1 MKEKLNLLLKS
12 LETRHSNPIDLSL
25 KRVQE
30 FKQKLT
36 LNPNFKI
43 ITVAGTNG
51 KGSVCFY
58 INQILKHSN
67 YKIGLYTS
75 PHFFDFNE
83 RIVINSEK
91 CSESEILQS
100 LEYILGF
107 DDSDSL
113 TFFEITTLAAI
124 LIFDNHNIDIAI
136 LEVGLGGRLD
146 AVNAFEPD
154 ISVITSIGLDHTE
167 YLGDTL
173 EKIAVE
179 KSGVMRATK
188 PCVIGDENCIDILKN
203 QASEINSIPYFFNKD
218 FDSNIIPF
226 DKSQLTYVQ
235 QKNLSC
241 AIFSLHQLGLT
252 EFTSNLKEELLQ
264 QDFFGRFHR
273 ISTKP
278 EVIIDV
284 AHNLDSVKNLVHSLL
299 KLGNKKTY
307 FVFSALKDKDISSI
321 IQLFEKFTYDS
332 EWLISELSSPR
343 AQKLSLIEQHLQ
355 KNNYIF
361 DSADSI
367 KRAYELALNKA
378 LNDDRIVVFGSFY
391 VISEIFEGNYAE

>member
-1 MKEKLNLLLKS
+1 M
-12 LETRHSNPIDLSL
+12 ETRHSNPIDLSL
-25 KRVQE
+25 KRVKE

-36 LNPNFKI
+36 LKPKFKI

-58 INQILKHSN
+58 INQILKHTN

-75 PHFFDFNE
+75 PHFFNFNE
-83 RIVINSEK
+83 RIVINNEK
-91 CSESEILQS
+91 CSESEILKS

-107 DDSDSL
+107 ENSDTL

-124 LIFDNHNIDIAI
+124 LIFDNHNIDVAI

-167 YLGDTL
+167 FLGETL

-188 PCVIGDENCIDILKN
+188 PCVIGEEDCIDILKK
-203 QASEINSIPYFFNKD
+203 QASDINSIPYFFNKD
-218 FDSNIIPF
+218 FDSSVIRF
-226 DKSQLTYVQ
+226 DKSNLTYVQ

-241 AIFSLHQLGLT
+241 AIFSLQQLGLT
-252 EFTSNLKEELLQ
+252 ELTSNLKEELLQ
-264 QDFFGRFHR
+264 QNFFGRFNT
-273 ISTKP
+273 ISTTP

-284 AHNLDSVKNLVHSLL
+284 AHNLDSVKNLVQSLI

-307 FVFSALKDKDISSI
+307 FVFSILKDKDLSLI
-321 IQLFEKFTYDS
+321 IQLFEKFPYQS
-332 EWLISELSSPR
+332 EWLVSELNNPR
-343 AQKLSLIEQHLQ
+343 AQTLSFIKQNLE
-355 KNNYIF
+355 KNNF
-361 DSADSI
+361 NFESSDSI
-367 KRAYELALNKA
+367 KKAYELALNKA
-378 LNDDRIVVFGSFY
+378 ANNDRIVVFGSFY

>member
-1 MKEKLNLLLKS
+1 M
-12 LETRHSNPIDLSL
+12 ETRHSNPIDLSL
-25 KRVQE
+25 KRVKE

-36 LNPNFKI
+36 LKPKFKI

-58 INQILKHSN
+58 INQILKHTN

-83 RIVINSEK
+83 RIVINNEK
-91 CSESEILQS
+91 CSESEILKS

-107 DDSDSL
+107 ENSDTL

-124 LIFDNHNIDIAI
+124 LIFENHDIDIAI

-167 YLGDTL
+167 FLGDTL

-179 KSGVMRATK
+179 KSGVMRAAK
-188 PCVIGDENCIDILKN
+188 PCVIGEENCIDILKK
-203 QASEINSIPYFFNKD
+203 QASDINSIPYFFNKD
-218 FDSNIIPF
+218 FDSSVIPF
-226 DKSQLTYVQ
+226 DKSNLTYVQ

-241 AIFSLHQLGLT
+241 AIFSLQQLGLT
-252 EFTSNLKEELLQ
+252 ELTSNLKEELLQ
-264 QDFFGRFHR
+264 QNFFGRFNR
-273 ISTKP
+273 ISTTP

-284 AHNLDSVKNLVHSLL
+284 AHNLDSVQNLVQSLI

-307 FVFSALKDKDISSI
+307 FVFSILKDKDLSLI
-321 IQLFEKFTYDS
+321 IQLFEKFPYQS
-332 EWLISELSSPR
+332 EWLVSELNNPR
-343 AQKLSLIEQHLQ
+343 AQKLSFIKQNLE
-355 KNNYIF
+355 KNNF
-361 DSADSI
+361 NFESSDSI
-367 KRAYELALNKA
+367 KKAYELALNKA
-378 LNDDRIVVFGSFY
+378 ANNDRIVVFGSFY

>member
-1 MKEKLNLLLKS
+1 

-25 KRVQE
+25 ERVKE
-30 FKQKLT
+30 FKQKLS
-36 LNPNFKI
+36 LKPKFKI

-58 INQILKHSN
+58 INQILKHTN

-83 RIVINSEK
+83 RIVINNEK
-91 CSESEILQS
+91 CSESEILKPLQ
-100 LEYILGF
+100 YILGF
-107 DDSDSL
+107 ENSDTL
-113 TFFEITTLAAI
+113 TFFEITTLAAV
-124 LIFDNHNIDIAI
+124 LIFDNHNIDVAI

-167 YLGDTL
+167 FLGETL

-188 PCVIGDENCIDILKN
+188 PCVIGEEDCIDIIKK
-203 QASEINSIPYFFNKD
+203 QASDINSIPYFFNKD
-218 FDSNIIPF
+218 FDSSVIPF
-226 DKSQLTYVQ
+226 DKSNLTYVQ

-241 AIFSLHQLGLT
+241 AIFSLQQLGLT
-252 EFTSNLKEELLQ
+252 ELTSNLKEELLQ
-264 QDFFGRFHR
+264 QNFFGRFNR
-273 ISTKP
+273 ISTTP

-284 AHNLDSVKNLVHSLL
+284 AHNLDSVKNLVQSLI

-307 FVFSALKDKDISSI
+307 FVFSILKDKDLSSI
-321 IQLFEKFTYDS
+321 IQLFEKFPYQS
-332 EWLISELSSPR
+332 EWLVSELNNPR
-343 AQKLSLIEQHLQ
+343 AQTLTLIEQNLE
-355 KNNYIF
+355 KNNF
-361 DSADSI
+361 NFESSDSI
-367 KRAYELALNKA
+367 KNAYELALNKA
-378 LNDDRIVVFGSFY
+378 GNNDRIVVFGSFY
-391 VISEIFEGNYAE
+391 VISEIFEGNYA

>member
-1 MKEKLNLLLKS
+1 M
-12 LETRHSNPIDLSL
+12 ETRHSNPIDLSL
-25 KRVQE
+25 KRVKE

-36 LNPNFKI
+36 LKPKFKI

-58 INQILKHSN
+58 INQILKHTN

-75 PHFFDFNE
+75 PHFFNFNE
-83 RIVINSEK
+83 RIVINNEK
-91 CSESEILQS
+91 CSESEILKS

-107 DDSDSL
+107 ENSDTL

-124 LIFDNHNIDIAI
+124 LIFDNHNIDVAI

-167 YLGDTL
+167 FLGETL

-188 PCVIGDENCIDILKN
+188 PCVIGEEDCIDIIKK
-203 QASEINSIPYFFNKD
+203 QASDINSIPYFFNKD
-218 FDSNIIPF
+218 FDSSVIPF
-226 DKSQLTYVQ
+226 DKSILTYVQ

-241 AIFSLHQLGLT
+241 AIFSLQQLGLT

-264 QDFFGRFHR
+264 QNFFGRFNR
-273 ISTKP
+273 ISTTP

-284 AHNLDSVKNLVHSLL
+284 AHNLDSVKNLVQSLI

-307 FVFSALKDKDISSI
+307 FVFSILKDKDLSLI
-321 IQLFEKFTYDS
+321 IQLFEKFPYQS
-332 EWLISELSSPR
+332 EWLVSELNNPR
-343 AQKLSLIEQHLQ
+343 AQKLSFIKQNLE
-355 KNNYIF
+355 KNNF
-361 DSADSI
+361 NFESSDSI
-367 KRAYELALNKA
+367 KKAYELALNKA
-378 LNDDRIVVFGSFY
+378 ANNDRIVVFGSFY

>member
-1 MKEKLNLLLKS
+1 

-25 KRVQE
+25 KRVKE

-36 LNPNFKI
+36 LNPKFKI

-58 INQILKHSN
+58 INQILKDTN

-83 RIVINSEK
+83 RIIINNKK
-91 CSESEILQS
+91 CSDSQILQS

-107 DDSDSL
+107 DNSDTL

-124 LIFDNHNIDIAI
+124 LIFKNHNIDIAI

-146 AVNAFEPD
+146 AVNTFEPD

-167 YLGDTL
+167 YLGETL

-179 KSGVMRATK
+179 KSGVMRTTK
-188 PCVIGDENCIDILKN
+188 PCVIGEEYCIDILKKR
-203 QASEINSIPYFFNKD
+203 AREINAIPYFFNKD
-218 FDSNIIPF
+218 FDSNVIPF
-226 DKSQLTYVQ
+226 DKNKLTYVQ

-241 AIFSLHQLGLT
+241 AIFSLQQLGLT
-252 EFTSNLKEELLQ
+252 EFTNNLKEDMLQ
-264 QDFFGRFHR
+264 QNFFARFNR
-273 ISTKP
+273 ISSTP

-284 AHNLDSVKNLVHSLL
+284 AHNLDSVKNLVQLL
-299 KLGNKKTY
+299 IKLGNKKTY
-307 FVFSALKDKDISSI
+307 FVFSILKDKDLPLI
-321 IQLFEKFTYDS
+321 IQLFEKFPYQS
-332 EWLISELSSPR
+332 EWLISELNNPR
-343 AQKLSLIEQHLQ
+343 AQKLSFIEKNLE
-355 KNNYIF
+355 KNNLNF
-361 DSADSI
+361 ESSDSI
-367 KRAYELALNKA
+367 KKAYELALNKA
-378 LNDDRIVVFGSFY
+378 AKNDRIVVFGSFY
-391 VISEIFEGNYAE
+391 VISEIFEGNYA

>member
-1 MKEKLNLLLKS
+1 M
-12 LETRHSNPIDLSL
+12 ETRHSNPIDLSL
-25 KRVQE
+25 KRVKE

-36 LNPNFKI
+36 LKPKFKI

-58 INQILKHSN
+58 INQILKHTN

-83 RIVINSEK
+83 RIVINNEK
-91 CSESEILQS
+91 CSESEILKS

-107 DDSDSL
+107 ENSDTL

-124 LIFDNHNIDIAI
+124 LIFDNHNIDVAI

-167 YLGDTL
+167 FLGETL

-188 PCVIGDENCIDILKN
+188 PCVIGEEDCIDILKK
-203 QASEINSIPYFFNKD
+203 QASDINSIPYFFNKD
-218 FDSNIIPF
+218 FDSSVIPF
-226 DKSQLTYVQ
+226 DKSNLTYVQ

-241 AIFSLHQLGLT
+241 AIFSLQQLGLT
-252 EFTSNLKEELLQ
+252 ELTSNLKEELLQ
-264 QDFFGRFHR
+264 QNFFGRFNR
-273 ISTKP
+273 ISTTP

-284 AHNLDSVKNLVHSLL
+284 AHNLDSVKNLVQSLI

-307 FVFSALKDKDISSI
+307 FVFSILKDKDLSLI
-321 IQLFEKFTYDS
+321 IQLFEKFPYQS
-332 EWLISELSSPR
+332 EWLVSELNNPR
-343 AQKLSLIEQHLQ
+343 AQKLSCIKQNLE
-355 KNNYIF
+355 KNNF
-361 DSADSI
+361 NFESSDSI
-367 KRAYELALNKA
+367 KKAYELALNKA
-378 LNDDRIVVFGSFY
+378 ANNDRIVVFGSFY

>member
-1 MKEKLNLLLKS
+1 M
-12 LETRHSNPIDLSL
+12 ETRHSNPIDLSL
-25 KRVQE
+25 KRVKE

-36 LNPNFKI
+36 LKPKFKI

-58 INQILKHSN
+58 INQILKHTN

-83 RIVINSEK
+83 RIVINNEK
-91 CSESEILQS
+91 CSESEILKS

-107 DDSDSL
+107 ENSDTL

-124 LIFDNHNIDIAI
+124 LIFDNHNIDVAI

-167 YLGDTL
+167 FLGETL

-188 PCVIGDENCIDILKN
+188 PCVIGEEDCIDILKK
-203 QASEINSIPYFFNKD
+203 QASDINSNPYFFNKD
-218 FDSNIIPF
+218 FDSSVIPF
-226 DKSQLTYVQ
+226 DKSNLTYVQ

-241 AIFSLHQLGLT
+241 AIFSLQQLGLT
-252 EFTSNLKEELLQ
+252 ELTSNLKEELLQ
-264 QDFFGRFHR
+264 QNFFGRFNR
-273 ISTKP
+273 ISTTP

-284 AHNLDSVKNLVHSLL
+284 AHNLDSVKNLVQSLI

-307 FVFSALKDKDISSI
+307 FVFSILKDKDLSLI
-321 IQLFEKFTYDS
+321 IQLFEKFPYQS
-332 EWLISELSSPR
+332 EWLVSELNNPR
-343 AQKLSLIEQHLQ
+343 AQKLSFIEQNLEK
-355 KNNYIF
+355 KNFNF
-361 DSADSI
+361 ESSDSI
-367 KRAYELALNKA
+367 KKAYELALNKA
-378 LNDDRIVVFGSFY
+378 ANNDRIVVFGSFY

>member
-1 MKEKLNLLLKS
+1 LKEKLNLLLRS

-25 KRVQE
+25 KRVKE

-36 LNPNFKI
+36 LKPKFKI

-58 INQILKHSN
+58 INQILKHTN

-83 RIVINSEK
+83 RIVINNEK
-91 CSESEILQS
+91 CSESEILKS

-107 DDSDSL
+107 ENSDTL

-124 LIFDNHNIDIAI
+124 LIFDNHNIDVAI

-167 YLGDTL
+167 FLGETL

-188 PCVIGDENCIDILKN
+188 PCVIGEEDCIDILKK
-203 QASEINSIPYFFNKD
+203 QASDINSIPYFFNKD
-218 FDSNIIPF
+218 FDSSVIPF
-226 DKSQLTYVQ
+226 DKSNLTYVQ

-241 AIFSLHQLGLT
+241 AIFSLQQLGLT
-252 EFTSNLKEELLQ
+252 ELTSNLKEELLQ
-264 QDFFGRFHR
+264 QNFFGRFNR
-273 ISTKP
+273 ISTTP

-284 AHNLDSVKNLVHSLL
+284 AHNLDSVKNLVQSLI

-307 FVFSALKDKDISSI
+307 FVFSILKDKDLSLI
-321 IQLFEKFTYDS
+321 IQLFEKFPYQS
-332 EWLISELSSPR
+332 EWLVSELNNPR
-343 AQKLSLIEQHLQ
+343 AQKLSFIKQNLE
-355 KNNYIF
+355 KNNF
-361 DSADSI
+361 NFESSDSI
-367 KRAYELALNKA
+367 KKAYELALNKA
-378 LNDDRIVVFGSFY
+378 ANNDRIVVFGSFY

>member
-1 MKEKLNLLLKS
+1 M
-12 LETRHSNPIDLSL
+12 ETRHSNPIDLSL
-25 KRVQE
+25 KRVKE

-36 LNPNFKI
+36 LKPKFKI

-58 INQILKHSN
+58 INQILKHTN

-83 RIVINSEK
+83 RIVINNEK
-91 CSESEILQS
+91 CSESEILKS

-107 DDSDSL
+107 ENSDTL

-124 LIFDNHNIDIAI
+124 LIFENHDIDIAI

-167 YLGDTL
+167 FLGETL

-179 KSGVMRATK
+179 KSGVMRAAK
-188 PCVIGDENCIDILKN
+188 PCVIGEENCIDILKK
-203 QASEINSIPYFFNKD
+203 QASDINSIPYFFNKD
-218 FDSNIIPF
+218 FDSSVIPF
-226 DKSQLTYVQ
+226 DKSNLTDVQ
-235 QKNLSC
+235 QKNFSC
-241 AIFSLHQLGLT
+241 AIFSLQQLGLN
-252 EFTSNLKEELLQ
+252 EFTLYLKEELLQ
-264 QDFFGRFHR
+264 QNFFGRFNR
-273 ISTKP
+273 ISTTP

-284 AHNLDSVKNLVHSLL
+284 AHNLDSVQNLVQSLI

-307 FVFSALKDKDISSI
+307 FVFSILKDKDLSLI
-321 IQLFEKFTYDS
+321 IQLFEKFPYQS
-332 EWLISELSSPR
+332 EWLVSELNNPR
-343 AQKLSLIEQHLQ
+343 AQKLSFIEQNLE
-355 KNNYIF
+355 KNNF
-361 DSADSI
+361 NFESSDSI
-367 KRAYELALNKA
+367 KKAYELALNKA
-378 LNDDRIVVFGSFY
+378 ANNDRIVVFGSFY
-391 VISEIFEGNYAE
+391 VISEIFEGNYA

>member
-1 MKEKLNLLLKS
+1 M
-12 LETRHSNPIDLSL
+12 ETRHSNPIDLSL
-25 KRVQE
+25 KRVKE

-36 LNPNFKI
+36 LKPKFKI

-58 INQILKHSN
+58 INQILKHTN

-83 RIVINSEK
+83 RIVINNEK
-91 CSESEILQS
+91 CSESEILKS

-107 DDSDSL
+107 ENSDTL

-124 LIFDNHNIDIAI
+124 LIFDNHNIDVAI

-167 YLGDTL
+167 FLGETL

-188 PCVIGDENCIDILKN
+188 PCVIGEEDCIDILKK
-203 QASEINSIPYFFNKD
+203 QASDINSIPYFFNKD
-218 FDSNIIPF
+218 FDSSVIPF
-226 DKSQLTYVQ
+226 DKSNLTYVQ

-241 AIFSLHQLGLT
+241 AIFSLQQLGLT
-252 EFTSNLKEELLQ
+252 ELTSNLKEELLQ
-264 QDFFGRFHR
+264 QNFFGRFNR
-273 ISTKP
+273 ISTTP

-284 AHNLDSVKNLVHSLL
+284 AHNLDSVKNLVQSLI

-307 FVFSALKDKDISSI
+307 FVFSILKDKDLSLI
-321 IQLFEKFTYDS
+321 IQLFEKFPYQS
-332 EWLISELSSPR
+332 EWLVSELNNPR
-343 AQKLSLIEQHLQ
+343 AQKLSFIKQNLE
-355 KNNYIF
+355 KNNF
-361 DSADSI
+361 NFESSDSI
-367 KRAYELALNKA
+367 KKAYELALNKA
-378 LNDDRIVVFGSFY
+378 ANNDRIVVFGSFY

>member
-1 MKEKLNLLLKS
+1 M
-12 LETRHSNPIDLSL
+12 ETRHSNPIDLSL
-25 KRVQE
+25 KRVKE

-36 LNPNFKI
+36 LKPKFKI

-58 INQILKHSN
+58 INQILKHTN

-75 PHFFDFNE
+75 PHFFNFNE
-83 RIVINSEK
+83 RIVINNEK
-91 CSESEILQS
+91 CSESEILKS

-107 DDSDSL
+107 ENSDTL

-124 LIFDNHNIDIAI
+124 LIFDNHNIDVAI

-167 YLGDTL
+167 FLGETL

-188 PCVIGDENCIDILKN
+188 PCVIGEEDCIDILKK
-203 QASEINSIPYFFNKD
+203 QASDINSIPYFFNKD
-218 FDSNIIPF
+218 FDSCVIPF
-226 DKSQLTYVQ
+226 DKSNLTYVQ

-241 AIFSLHQLGLT
+241 AIFSLQQLGLT
-252 EFTSNLKEELLQ
+252 ELTSNLKEELLQ
-264 QDFFGRFHR
+264 QNFFGRFNR
-273 ISTKP
+273 ISTTP

-284 AHNLDSVKNLVHSLL
+284 AHNLDSVKNLVQSLI

-307 FVFSALKDKDISSI
+307 FVFSILKDKDLSLI
-321 IQLFEKFTYDS
+321 IQLFEKFPYQS
-332 EWLISELSSPR
+332 EWLVSELNNSR
-343 AQKLSLIEQHLQ
+343 AQKLSFIKQNLE
-355 KNNYIF
+355 KNNF
-361 DSADSI
+361 NFESADSI
-367 KRAYELALNKA
+367 KKAYELALNKA
-378 LNDDRIVVFGSFY
+378 ANNDRIVVFGSFY

>member
-1 MKEKLNLLLKS
+1 M
-12 LETRHSNPIDLSL
+12 ETRHSNPIDLSL
-25 KRVQE
+25 KRVKE

-36 LNPNFKI
+36 LKPEFKI

-58 INQILKHSN
+58 MNQILKNTN

-75 PHFFDFNE
+75 PHFFNFNE
-83 RIVINSEK
+83 RIVINNEK
-91 CSESEILQS
+91 CSVSEILKS

-107 DDSDSL
+107 ENSDTL

-124 LIFDNHNIDIAI
+124 LIFENHNIDIAI

-146 AVNAFEPD
+146 AVNAFEPY

-167 YLGDTL
+167 FLGETL

-179 KSGVMRATK
+179 KSGVMRANK
-188 PCVIGDENCIDILKN
+188 PCVIGEEDCIDILKK
-203 QASEINSIPYFFNKD
+203 QALDINSIPYFFNKD
-218 FDSNIIPF
+218 FDSSVIPF
-226 DKSQLTYVQ
+226 DISNLTDVQ

-241 AIFSLHQLGLT
+241 AIFSLQQLGLAKL
-252 EFTSNLKEELLQ
+252 TSNLKEELLQ
-264 QDFFGRFHR
+264 QNFFGRFNR
-273 ISTKP
+273 ISTTP

-284 AHNLDSVKNLVHSLL
+284 AHNLDSVKNLVQSLI

-307 FVFSALKDKDISSI
+307 FVFSILKDKDLSLI
-321 IQLFEKFTYDS
+321 IQLFEKFPYQS
-332 EWLISELSSPR
+332 EWLVSELNNPR
-343 AQKLSLIEQHLQ
+343 AQKLSFIKQNLE
-355 KNNYIF
+355 KNNF
-361 DSADSI
+361 NFESSDSI
-367 KRAYELALNKA
+367 KKAYELALNKA
-378 LNDDRIVVFGSFY
+378 ANNDRIVVFGSFY

>member
-1 MKEKLNLLLKS
+1 M
-12 LETRHSNPIDLSL
+12 ETRHSNPIDLSL
-25 KRVQE
+25 KRVKE
-30 FKQKLT
+30 FKQKLS
-36 LNPNFKI
+36 LKPKFKI

-58 INQILKHSN
+58 INQILKHTN

-83 RIVINSEK
+83 RIIINNEK
-91 CSESEILQS
+91 CSESEILKS

-107 DDSDSL
+107 ENSDTL

-124 LIFDNHNIDIAI
+124 LIFENHDIDIAI

-154 ISVITSIGLDHTE
+154 ISVITSIGLDHTAF
-167 YLGDTL
+167 LGDTL

-179 KSGVMRATK
+179 KSGVMRAAK
-188 PCVIGDENCIDILKN
+188 PCVIGEENCIDILKK
-203 QASEINSIPYFFNKD
+203 QASDINSIPYFFNKD
-218 FDSNIIPF
+218 FDSGVIPF
-226 DKSQLTYVQ
+226 DKSKLTYVQ

-241 AIFSLHQLGLT
+241 AIFSLQQLGLT

-264 QDFFGRFHR
+264 QNFFGRFNR
-273 ISTKP
+273 ISTTP

-284 AHNLDSVKNLVHSLL
+284 AHNFDSVQNLVQSLI

-307 FVFSALKDKDISSI
+307 FVFSILKDKDLSSI
-321 IQLFEKFTYDS
+321 IQLFEKFPYQS
-332 EWLISELSSPR
+332 EWLVSELNNPR
-343 AQKLSLIEQHLQ
+343 AQKLSFIEQNLE
-355 KNNYIF
+355 KNNF
-361 DSADSI
+361 NFESSDSI
-367 KRAYELALNKA
+367 KKAYELALNKVA
-378 LNDDRIVVFGSFY
+378 NNDRIVVFGSFY
-391 VISEIFEGNYAE
+391 VISEIFEGNYA

>member
-1 MKEKLNLLLKS
+1 M
-12 LETRHSNPIDLSL
+12 ETRHSNPIDLSL
-25 KRVQE
+25 KRVKE

-36 LNPNFKI
+36 LKPKFKI

-58 INQILKHSN
+58 INQILKHTN

-83 RIVINSEK
+83 RIVINNEK
-91 CSESEILQS
+91 CSESEILKS

-107 DDSDSL
+107 ENSDTL

-124 LIFDNHNIDIAI
+124 LIFDNHNIDVAI

-167 YLGDTL
+167 FLGETL

-188 PCVIGDENCIDILKN
+188 PCVIGEEDCIDILKK
-203 QASEINSIPYFFNKD
+203 QASDINSIPYFFNKD
-218 FDSNIIPF
+218 FDSSVIPF
-226 DKSQLTYVQ
+226 DKSNLTYVQ

-241 AIFSLHQLGLT
+241 AIFSLQQLGLT
-252 EFTSNLKEELLQ
+252 ELTSNLKEELLQ
-264 QDFFGRFHR
+264 QNFFGRFNR
-273 ISTKP
+273 ISTTP

-284 AHNLDSVKNLVHSLL
+284 AHNLDSVKNLVQSLI

-307 FVFSALKDKDISSI
+307 FVFSILKDKDLSLI
-321 IQLFEKFTYDS
+321 IQLFEKFPYQS
-332 EWLISELSSPR
+332 EWLVSELNNPR
-343 AQKLSLIEQHLQ
+343 AQTLSFIKQSLE
-355 KNNYIF
+355 KNNF
-361 DSADSI
+361 NFESSDSI
-367 KRAYELALNKA
+367 KKAYELALNKA
-378 LNDDRIVVFGSFY
+378 ANNDRIVVFGSFY
-391 VISEIFEGNYAE
+391 VISEIFEGNYA

>member
-1 MKEKLNLLLKS
+1 M
-12 LETRHSNPIDLSL
+12 ETRHSNPIDLSL
-25 KRVQE
+25 KRVKE

-36 LNPNFKI
+36 LKPKFKI

-58 INQILKHSN
+58 INQILKHTN

-75 PHFFDFNE
+75 PHFFNFNE
-83 RIVINSEK
+83 RIVINNEK
-91 CSESEILQS
+91 CSESEILKS

-107 DDSDSL
+107 ENSDTL

-124 LIFDNHNIDIAI
+124 LIFDNHNIDVAI

-167 YLGDTL
+167 FLGETL

-188 PCVIGDENCIDILKN
+188 PCVIGEEDCIDILKK
-203 QASEINSIPYFFNKD
+203 QASDINSIPYFFNKD
-218 FDSNIIPF
+218 FDSSVIPF
-226 DKSQLTYVQ
+226 DKSNLTYVQ

-241 AIFSLHQLGLT
+241 AIFSLQQLGLT
-252 EFTSNLKEELLQ
+252 ELTSNLKEELLQ
-264 QDFFGRFHR
+264 QNFFGRFNR
-273 ISTKP
+273 ISTTP

-284 AHNLDSVKNLVHSLL
+284 AHNLDSVKNLVQSLI

-307 FVFSALKDKDISSI
+307 FVFSILKDKDLSLI
-321 IQLFEKFTYDS
+321 IQLFEKFPYQS
-332 EWLISELSSPR
+332 EWLVSELNNPR
-343 AQKLSLIEQHLQ
+343 AQKLSCIKQNLE
-355 KNNYIF
+355 KNNF
-361 DSADSI
+361 NFESSDSI
-367 KRAYELALNKA
+367 KKAYELALNKA
-378 LNDDRIVVFGSFY
+378 ANNDRIVVFGSFY

>member
-1 MKEKLNLLLKS
+1 M
-12 LETRHSNPIDLSL
+12 ETRHSNPIDLSL
-25 KRVQE
+25 KRVKE

-36 LNPNFKI
+36 LKPKFKI

-58 INQILKHSN
+58 INQILKHTN

-83 RIVINSEK
+83 RIVINNEK
-91 CSESEILQS
+91 CSESEILKS

-107 DDSDSL
+107 ENSDTL

-124 LIFDNHNIDIAI
+124 LIFDNHNIDVAI

-167 YLGDTL
+167 FLGETL
-173 EKIAVE
+173 DKIAVE

-188 PCVIGDENCIDILKN
+188 PCVIGEEDCIDILKK
-203 QASEINSIPYFFNKD
+203 QASDINSIPYFFNKD
-218 FDSNIIPF
+218 FDSSVIPF
-226 DKSQLTYVQ
+226 DKSNLTYVQ

-241 AIFSLHQLGLT
+241 AIFSLQQLGLT
-252 EFTSNLKEELLQ
+252 ELTSNLKEELLRQ
-264 QDFFGRFHR
+264 NFFGRFNR
-273 ISTKP
+273 ISTTP

-284 AHNLDSVKNLVHSLL
+284 AHNLDSVQNLVQSLI
-299 KLGNKKTY
+299 KLGDKKTY
-307 FVFSALKDKDISSI
+307 FVFSILKDKDLSLI
-321 IQLFEKFTYDS
+321 IQLFEKYPYQS
-332 EWLISELSSPR
+332 EWLVSELNNSR
-343 AQKLSLIEQHLQ
+343 AQTLSFIKQILE
-355 KNNYIF
+355 KNNF
-361 DSADSI
+361 NFESSDSI
-367 KRAYELALNKA
+367 KKAYELALNKA
-378 LNDDRIVVFGSFY
+378 ANNDRIVVFGSFY

>member
-1 MKEKLNLLLKS
+1 M
-12 LETRHSNPIDLSL
+12 ETRHSNPIDLSL
-25 KRVQE
+25 KRVKE
-30 FKQKLT
+30 FKQKLS
-36 LNPNFKI
+36 LKPKFKI

-58 INQILKHSN
+58 INEILKHTN

-83 RIVINSEK
+83 RIVVNNEK
-91 CSESEILQS
+91 CSESEILKS

-107 DDSDSL
+107 ENSDTL

-124 LIFDNHNIDIAI
+124 LIFENHDIDIAI

-167 YLGDTL
+167 FLGETL

-188 PCVIGDENCIDILKN
+188 PCVIGEEDCIDILKK
-203 QASEINSIPYFFNKD
+203 QASDINSIPYFFNKD
-218 FDSNIIPF
+218 FDSSVIPF
-226 DKSQLTYVQ
+226 DKSNLTYVQ

-241 AIFSLHQLGLT
+241 AIFSLQQLGLT
-252 EFTSNLKEELLQ
+252 ELTSNLKEELLQ
-264 QDFFGRFHR
+264 QNFFGRFNR
-273 ISTKP
+273 ISTTP

-284 AHNLDSVKNLVHSLL
+284 AHNLDSVQNLVQSLI

-307 FVFSALKDKDISSI
+307 FVFSILKDKDLSLI
-321 IQLFEKFTYDS
+321 IQLFEKFPYQS
-332 EWLISELSSPR
+332 EWLVSELNNPR
-343 AQKLSLIEQHLQ
+343 AQKLSFIKQNLE
-355 KNNYIF
+355 KNNF
-361 DSADSI
+361 NFESSDSI
-367 KRAYELALNKA
+367 KKAYELALNKA
-378 LNDDRIVVFGSFY
+378 ANNDRIVVFGSFY
-391 VISEIFEGNYAE
+391 VISEIFEGNYA

>member
-1 MKEKLNLLLKS
+1 LKEKLNLLLRS

-25 KRVQE
+25 KRVKE

-36 LNPNFKI
+36 LNPKFKI

-58 INQILKHSN
+58 INQILKHTN

-83 RIVINSEK
+83 RIVINNEK
-91 CSESEILQS
+91 CSESEILKS

-107 DDSDSL
+107 ENSNTL

-124 LIFDNHNIDIAI
+124 LIFDNHDIDIAI

-167 YLGDTL
+167 FLGETL

-179 KSGVMRATK
+179 KSGVMRAAK
-188 PCVIGDENCIDILKN
+188 PCVIGEENCIDTLKK

-218 FDSNIIPF
+218 FDSSVIPF
-226 DKSQLTYVQ
+226 DKNKLTYVQ

-241 AIFSLHQLGLT
+241 AIFSLQQLRLI

-264 QDFFGRFHR
+264 QNFFGRFNR
-273 ISTKP
+273 ISTTP

-284 AHNLDSVKNLVHSLL
+284 AHNLDSVQNLVQSLI

-307 FVFSALKDKDISSI
+307 FVFSILKDKDLSLI
-321 IQLFEKFTYDS
+321 IQLFEKFPYQS
-332 EWLISELSSPR
+332 EWLVSELNNPR
-343 AQKLSLIEQHLQ
+343 AQKLSFIEQNLE
-355 KNNYIF
+355 KNNF
-361 DSADSI
+361 NFESSDSI
-367 KRAYELALNKA
+367 KKAYELALNKA
-378 LNDDRIVVFGSFY
+378 ANNDRIVVFGSFY

>member
-1 MKEKLNLLLKS
+1 M
-12 LETRHSNPIDLSL
+12 ETRHSNPIDLSL
-25 KRVQE
+25 KRVKE

-36 LNPNFKI
+36 LKPKFKI

-58 INQILKHSN
+58 INQILKHTN

-83 RIVINSEK
+83 RIVINNEK
-91 CSESEILQS
+91 CSESEILKS

-107 DDSDSL
+107 ENSDTL

-124 LIFDNHNIDIAI
+124 LIFDNHNIDVAI

-167 YLGDTL
+167 FLGDTL

-188 PCVIGDENCIDILKN
+188 PCVIGEEDCIDILKK
-203 QASEINSIPYFFNKD
+203 QASDINSIPYFFNKD
-218 FDSNIIPF
+218 FDSSVIPF
-226 DKSQLTYVQ
+226 DKSNLTYVQ

-241 AIFSLHQLGLT
+241 AIFSLQQLGLN
-252 EFTSNLKEELLQ
+252 EFTLYLKEELLQ
-264 QDFFGRFHR
+264 QNFFGRFNR
-273 ISTKP
+273 ISTTP
-278 EVIIDV
+278 EIIIDV
-284 AHNLDSVKNLVHSLL
+284 AHNFDSVKNLIQSLI
-299 KLGNKKTY
+299 KLGYKKTY
-307 FVFSALKDKDISSI
+307 FVFSILKDKDLSLI
-321 IQLFEKFTYDS
+321 IQLFEKFPYQS
-332 EWLISELSSPR
+332 EWLVSELNNPR
-343 AQKLSLIEQHLQ
+343 AQKLSCIKQNLE
-355 KNNYIF
+355 KNNF
-361 DSADSI
+361 NFESSDSI
-367 KRAYELALNKA
+367 KKAYELALNKA
-378 LNDDRIVVFGSFY
+378 ANNDRIVVFGSFY

>member
-1 MKEKLNLLLKS
+1 M
-12 LETRHSNPIDLSL
+12 ETRHSNPIDLSL
-25 KRVQE
+25 KRVKE

-36 LNPNFKI
+36 LKPKFKI

-58 INQILKHSN
+58 INQILKHTN

-83 RIVINSEK
+83 RIVINNEK
-91 CSESEILQS
+91 CSESEILKS

-107 DDSDSL
+107 ENSDTL

-124 LIFDNHNIDIAI
+124 LIFDNHNIDVAI

-167 YLGDTL
+167 FLGETL

-188 PCVIGDENCIDILKN
+188 PCVIGEEDCIDILKK
-203 QASEINSIPYFFNKD
+203 QASDINSIPYFFNKD
-218 FDSNIIPF
+218 FDSSVIPF
-226 DKSQLTYVQ
+226 DKSNLTDVQ

-241 AIFSLHQLGLT
+241 AIFSLQQLGLT
-252 EFTSNLKEELLQ
+252 ELTSNLKEELLQ
-264 QDFFGRFHR
+264 QNFFGRFNR
-273 ISTKP
+273 ISTTP

-284 AHNLDSVKNLVHSLL
+284 AHNLDSVKNLVQSLI

-307 FVFSALKDKDISSI
+307 FVFSILKDKDLSLI
-321 IQLFEKFTYDS
+321 IQLFEKFPYQS
-332 EWLISELSSPR
+332 EWLVSELNNPR
-343 AQKLSLIEQHLQ
+343 AQTLSFIKQNLE
-355 KNNYIF
+355 KNNF
-361 DSADSI
+361 NFESSDSI
-367 KRAYELALNKA
+367 KKAYELALNKA
-378 LNDDRIVVFGSFY
+378 ANNDRIVVFGSFY

>member
-1 MKEKLNLLLKS
+1 M
-12 LETRHSNPIDLSL
+12 ETRHSNPIDLSL
-25 KRVQE
+25 KRVKE

-36 LNPNFKI
+36 LKPKFKI

-58 INQILKHSN
+58 INQILKHTN

-75 PHFFDFNE
+75 PHFFNFNE
-83 RIVINSEK
+83 RIVINNEK
-91 CSESEILQS
+91 CSESEILKS

-107 DDSDSL
+107 ENSDTL

-124 LIFDNHNIDIAI
+124 LIFDNHNIDVAI

-167 YLGDTL
+167 FLGETL

-188 PCVIGDENCIDILKN
+188 PCVIGEEDCIDIIKK
-203 QASEINSIPYFFNKD
+203 QASDINSIPYFFNKD
-218 FDSNIIPF
+218 FDSSVIPF
-226 DKSQLTYVQ
+226 DKSILTYVQ

-241 AIFSLHQLGLT
+241 AIFSIQQLGLT

-264 QDFFGRFHR
+264 QNFFGRFNT
-273 ISTKP
+273 ISTTP

-284 AHNLDSVKNLVHSLL
+284 AHNLDSVKNLVQSLI

-307 FVFSALKDKDISSI
+307 FVFSILKDKDLSLI
-321 IQLFEKFTYDS
+321 IQLFEKFPYQS
-332 EWLISELSSPR
+332 EWLVSELNNPR
-343 AQKLSLIEQHLQ
+343 AQKLSFIKQNLE
-355 KNNYIF
+355 KNNF
-361 DSADSI
+361 NFESSDSI
-367 KRAYELALNKA
+367 KKAYELALNKA
-378 LNDDRIVVFGSFY
+378 SNNDRIVVFGSFY
-391 VISEIFEGNYAE
+391 VISEIFEGNYA

>member
-1 MKEKLNLLLKS
+1 M
-12 LETRHSNPIDLSL
+12 ETRHSNPIDLSL

-36 LNPNFKI
+36 LNPKFKI

-83 RIVINSEK
+83 RIVINNEK
-91 CSESEILQS
+91 CSESEILKS

-107 DDSDSL
+107 ENSDTL

-124 LIFDNHNIDIAI
+124 LIFDNHNIDVGI

-167 YLGDTL
+167 FLGETL

-188 PCVIGDENCIDILKN
+188 PCVIGEEDCIDILKK
-203 QASEINSIPYFFNKD
+203 QASDINSIPYFFNKD
-218 FDSNIIPF
+218 FDSSVIPF
-226 DKSQLTYVQ
+226 DKSNLTYVQ

-241 AIFSLHQLGLT
+241 AIFSLQQLGLT
-252 EFTSNLKEELLQ
+252 ELTSNLKEELLQ
-264 QDFFGRFHR
+264 QNFFGRFNR
-273 ISTKP
+273 ISTTP

-284 AHNLDSVKNLVHSLL
+284 AHNLDSVKNLVKSLI
-299 KLGNKKTY
+299 KLGDKKTY
-307 FVFSALKDKDISSI
+307 FVFSILKDKDLSLI
-321 IQLFEKFTYDS
+321 IQLFEKFPYQS
-332 EWLISELSSPR
+332 EWLVSKLNNPR
-343 AQKLSLIEQHLQ
+343 AQTLSLIEQNLE
-355 KNNYIF
+355 KNNF
-361 DSADSI
+361 NFESSDSI
-367 KRAYELALNKA
+367 KKAYELALNKA
-378 LNDDRIVVFGSFY
+378 ANNDRIVVFGSFY

>member
-1 MKEKLNLLLKS
+1 LKEKLNLLLRS

-25 KRVQE
+25 KRVKE

-36 LNPNFKI
+36 LNPKFKI

-58 INQILKHSN
+58 INQILKDTN

-83 RIVINSEK
+83 RIIINNKK
-91 CSESEILQS
+91 CSDSQILQS

-107 DDSDSL
+107 DNSDTL

-124 LIFDNHNIDIAI
+124 LIFKNHNIDIAI

-146 AVNAFEPD
+146 AVNTFEPD

-167 YLGDTL
+167 YLGETL

-179 KSGVMRATK
+179 KSGVMRTTK
-188 PCVIGDENCIDILKN
+188 PCVIGEEYCIDILKKR
-203 QASEINSIPYFFNKD
+203 AREINAIPYFFNKD
-218 FDSNIIPF
+218 FDSNVIPF
-226 DKSQLTYVQ
+226 DKNKLTYVQ

-241 AIFSLHQLGLT
+241 AIFSLQQLGLT
-252 EFTSNLKEELLQ
+252 EFTNNLKEDMLQ
-264 QDFFGRFHR
+264 QNFFARFNR
-273 ISTKP
+273 ISSTP

-284 AHNLDSVKNLVHSLL
+284 AHNLDSVKNLVQLL
-299 KLGNKKTY
+299 IKLGNKKTY
-307 FVFSALKDKDISSI
+307 FVFSILKDKDLPLI
-321 IQLFEKFTYDS
+321 IQLFEKFPYQS
-332 EWLISELSSPR
+332 EWLISELNNPR
-343 AQKLSLIEQHLQ
+343 AQKLSFIEKNLE
-355 KNNYIF
+355 KNNLNF
-361 DSADSI
+361 ESSDSI
-367 KRAYELALNKA
+367 KKAYELALNKA
-378 LNDDRIVVFGSFY
+378 AKNDRIVVFGSFY
-391 VISEIFEGNYAE
+391 VISEIFEGNYA

>member
-1 MKEKLNLLLKS
+1 LKEKLNLLLRS

-25 KRVQE
+25 KRVKE

-36 LNPNFKI
+36 LKPEFKI

-58 INQILKHSN
+58 MNQILKNTN

-75 PHFFDFNE
+75 PHFFNFNE
-83 RIVINSEK
+83 RIVINNEK
-91 CSESEILQS
+91 CSVSEILKS

-107 DDSDSL
+107 ENSDTL

-124 LIFDNHNIDIAI
+124 LIFDNHNIDVAI

-167 YLGDTL
+167 FLGETL

-179 KSGVMRATK
+179 KSGVMRANK
-188 PCVIGDENCIDILKN
+188 PCVIGEEDCIDILKK
-203 QASEINSIPYFFNKD
+203 QALDINSIPYFFNKD
-218 FDSNIIPF
+218 FDSSVIPF
-226 DKSQLTYVQ
+226 DISNLSDVQ

-241 AIFSLHQLGLT
+241 AIFSLQQLGLAKL
-252 EFTSNLKEELLQ
+252 TSNLKEELLHQ
-264 QDFFGRFHR
+264 NFFGRFNR
-273 ISTKP
+273 ISTTP

-284 AHNLDSVKNLVHSLL
+284 AHNLDSVKNLVQSLI

-307 FVFSALKDKDISSI
+307 FVFSILKDKDLSLI
-321 IQLFEKFTYDS
+321 IQLFEKFPYQS
-332 EWLISELSSPR
+332 EWLVSELNNPR
-343 AQKLSLIEQHLQ
+343 AQKLSFIKQNLE
-355 KNNYIF
+355 KNNF
-361 DSADSI
+361 NFESSDSI
-367 KRAYELALNKA
+367 KKAYELALNKA
-378 LNDDRIVVFGSFY
+378 ANNDRIVVFGSFY

>member
-1 MKEKLNLLLKS
+1 

-25 KRVQE
+25 KRVKE

-36 LNPNFKI
+36 LKPKFKI

-58 INQILKHSN
+58 INQILKHTN

-83 RIVINSEK
+83 RIVINNEK
-91 CSESEILQS
+91 CSESEILKS

-107 DDSDSL
+107 ENSDTL

-124 LIFDNHNIDIAI
+124 LIFDNHNIDVAI

-167 YLGDTL
+167 FLGETL

-188 PCVIGDENCIDILKN
+188 PCVIGEEDCIDILKK
-203 QASEINSIPYFFNKD
+203 QASDINSIPYFFNKD
-218 FDSNIIPF
+218 FDSSVIPF
-226 DKSQLTYVQ
+226 DKSNLTYVQ

-241 AIFSLHQLGLT
+241 AIFSIQQLGLT

-264 QDFFGRFHR
+264 QNFFGRFNR
-273 ISTKP
+273 ISTTP

-284 AHNLDSVKNLVHSLL
+284 AHNFDSVKNLVQSLI
-299 KLGNKKTY
+299 KLDNKKTY
-307 FVFSALKDKDISSI
+307 FVFSILKDKDLSLI
-321 IQLFEKFTYDS
+321 IQLFKKFPYQS
-332 EWLISELSSPR
+332 EWLVSELNNPR
-343 AQKLSLIEQHLQ
+343 AQKLSFIKQNLE
-355 KNNYIF
+355 KNNF
-361 DSADSI
+361 NFESSDSI
-367 KRAYELALNKA
+367 KKAYELALNKA
-378 LNDDRIVVFGSFY
+378 ANNDRIVVFGSFY
-391 VISEIFEGNYAE
+391 VISEIFEGNYA

>member
-1 MKEKLNLLLKS
+1 

-25 KRVQE
+25 KRVKE

-36 LNPNFKI
+36 LKPKFKI

-58 INQILKHSN
+58 INQILKHTN

-75 PHFFDFNE
+75 PHFFNFNE
-83 RIVINSEK
+83 RIVINNEK
-91 CSESEILQS
+91 CSESEILKS

-107 DDSDSL
+107 ENSDTL

-124 LIFDNHNIDIAI
+124 LIFDNHNIDVAI

-167 YLGDTL
+167 FLGETL

-188 PCVIGDENCIDILKN
+188 PCVIGEEDCIDIIKK
-203 QASEINSIPYFFNKD
+203 QASDINSIPYFFNKD
-218 FDSNIIPF
+218 FDSSVIPF
-226 DKSQLTYVQ
+226 DKSILTYVQ

-241 AIFSLHQLGLT
+241 AIFSLQQLGLT
-252 EFTSNLKEELLQ
+252 QFTSNLKEELLQ
-264 QDFFGRFHR
+264 QNFFGRFNT
-273 ISTKP
+273 ISTTP

-284 AHNLDSVKNLVHSLL
+284 AHNLDSVKNLVQSLI

-307 FVFSALKDKDISSI
+307 FVFSILKDKDLSLI
-321 IQLFEKFTYDS
+321 IQLFEKFPYQS
-332 EWLISELSSPR
+332 EWLVSELNNPR
-343 AQKLSLIEQHLQ
+343 AQTLSLIEQNLE
-355 KNNYIF
+355 KNNF
-361 DSADSI
+361 NFESSDSI
-367 KRAYELALNKA
+367 KKAYELALNKA
-378 LNDDRIVVFGSFY
+378 SNNDRIVVFGSFY
-391 VISEIFEGNYAE
+391 VISEIFEGNYA

>member
-1 MKEKLNLLLKS
+1 M
-12 LETRHSNPIDLSL
+12 ETRHSNPIDLSL
-25 KRVQE
+25 KRVKE

-36 LNPNFKI
+36 LKPKFKI

-58 INQILKHSN
+58 INQILKHTN

-83 RIVINSEK
+83 RIIINNEK
-91 CSESEILQS
+91 CSESEILKS

-107 DDSDSL
+107 ENSDTL

-124 LIFDNHNIDIAI
+124 LIFDNHNIDVAI

-167 YLGDTL
+167 FLGETL

-188 PCVIGDENCIDILKN
+188 PCVIGEEDCIDIIKK
-203 QASEINSIPYFFNKD
+203 QASDINSIPYFFNKD
-218 FDSNIIPF
+218 FDSSVIPF
-226 DKSQLTYVQ
+226 DKSILTYVQ

-241 AIFSLHQLGLT
+241 AIFSLQQLGLT

-264 QDFFGRFHR
+264 QNFFGRFNT
-273 ISTKP
+273 ISTTP

-284 AHNLDSVKNLVHSLL
+284 AHNLDSVKNLVQSLI

-307 FVFSALKDKDISSI
+307 FVFSILKDKDLSLI
-321 IQLFEKFTYDS
+321 IQLFEKFPYQS
-332 EWLISELSSPR
+332 EWLVSELNNPR
-343 AQKLSLIEQHLQ
+343 AQTLSLIEQNLE
-355 KNNYIF
+355 KNNF
-361 DSADSI
+361 NFESSDSI
-367 KRAYELALNKA
+367 KKAYELALNKA
-378 LNDDRIVVFGSFY
+378 SNNDRIVVFGSFY
-391 VISEIFEGNYAE
+391 VISEIFEGNYA

>member
-1 MKEKLNLLLKS
+1 M
-12 LETRHSNPIDLSL
+12 ETRHSNPIDLSL
-25 KRVQE
+25 KRVKE
-30 FKQKLT
+30 FKQKLS
-36 LNPNFKI
+36 LKPKFKI

-58 INQILKHSN
+58 INQILKHTN

-83 RIVINSEK
+83 RIIINNEK
-91 CSESEILQS
+91 CSESEILKS

-107 DDSDSL
+107 ENSDTL

-124 LIFDNHNIDIAI
+124 LIFENHDIDVAI

-167 YLGDTL
+167 FLGETL

-188 PCVIGDENCIDILKN
+188 PCVIGEEDCIDIIKK
-203 QASEINSIPYFFNKD
+203 QASDINSIPYFFNKD
-218 FDSNIIPF
+218 FDSSVIPF
-226 DKSQLTYVQ
+226 DKSNLTDVQ

-241 AIFSLHQLGLT
+241 AIFSLQQLGLT
-252 EFTSNLKEELLQ
+252 ELTSNLKEELLQ
-264 QDFFGRFHR
+264 QNFFGRFNR
-273 ISTKP
+273 ISTTP

-284 AHNLDSVKNLVHSLL
+284 AHNLDSVKNLVQSLI

-307 FVFSALKDKDISSI
+307 FVFSILKDKDLSSI
-321 IQLFEKFTYDS
+321 IQLFEKFPYQS
-332 EWLISELSSPR
+332 EWLVSELNNPR
-343 AQKLSLIEQHLQ
+343 AQTLTLIEQNLE
-355 KNNYIF
+355 KNNF
-361 DSADSI
+361 NFESSDSI
-367 KRAYELALNKA
+367 KNAYELALNKA
-378 LNDDRIVVFGSFY
+378 GNNDRIVVFGSFY
-391 VISEIFEGNYAE
+391 VISEIFEGNYA

>member
-1 MKEKLNLLLKS
+1 M
-12 LETRHSNPIDLSL
+12 ETRHSNPIDLSL
-25 KRVQE
+25 KRVKE

-36 LNPNFKI
+36 LKPKFKI

-58 INQILKHSN
+58 INQILKHTN

-83 RIVINSEK
+83 RIVINNEK
-91 CSESEILQS
+91 CSESEILKS

-107 DDSDSL
+107 ENSDTL

-124 LIFDNHNIDIAI
+124 LIFDNHNIDVAI

-167 YLGDTL
+167 FLGETL

-188 PCVIGDENCIDILKN
+188 PCVIGEEDCIDIIKK
-203 QASEINSIPYFFNKD
+203 QASDINSIPYFFNKD
-218 FDSNIIPF
+218 FDSSVIPF
-226 DKSQLTYVQ
+226 DKSNLTYVQ

-241 AIFSLHQLGLT
+241 AIFSIQQLGLT

-264 QDFFGRFHR
+264 QNFFGRFNR
-273 ISTKP
+273 ISTTP

-284 AHNLDSVKNLVHSLL
+284 AHNFDSVKNLVQSLI

-307 FVFSALKDKDISSI
+307 FVFSILKDKDLSLI
-321 IQLFEKFTYDS
+321 IQLFKKFPYQS
-332 EWLISELSSPR
+332 EWLVSELNNPR
-343 AQKLSLIEQHLQ
+343 AQTLSLIEQNLE
-355 KNNYIF
+355 KNNF
-361 DSADSI
+361 NFESSDSI
-367 KRAYELALNKA
+367 KKAYELALNKA
-378 LNDDRIVVFGSFY
+378 ANNDRIVVFGSFY

>member
-1 MKEKLNLLLKS
+1 MKEKLNLLLRS

-25 KRVQE
+25 KRVNE

-36 LNPNFKI
+36 LNPKFKI

-58 INQILKHSN
+58 INQILKHTN

-83 RIVINSEK
+83 RIVINNEK
-91 CSESEILQS
+91 CSESEILKS

-107 DDSDSL
+107 ENSNTL

-124 LIFDNHNIDIAI
+124 LIFDNHNMDVAI

-167 YLGDTL
+167 FLGESL

-179 KSGVMRATK
+179 KSGVMRAAK
-188 PCVIGDENCIDILKN
+188 PCVIGEEYCIDILKK
-203 QASEINSIPYFFNKD
+203 QASDINSIPYFFNKD
-218 FDSNIIPF
+218 FDNNVIPF
-226 DKSQLTYVQ
+226 DKSKLTYVQ

-241 AIFSLHQLGLT
+241 AIFSLQQLGLI
-252 EFTSNLKEELLQ
+252 EFTSNLKEELLRQ
-264 QDFFGRFHR
+264 SFFGRFNR
-273 ISTKP
+273 ISSIP

-284 AHNLDSVKNLVHSLL
+284 AHNLDSVKNLVQSLI
-299 KLGNKKTY
+299 KLDNKKTY
-307 FVFSALKDKDISSI
+307 FVFSILKDKDLSLI
-321 IQLFEKFTYDS
+321 IQLFEKFPYEC
-332 EWLISELSSPR
+332 EWLVSELNNPR
-343 AQKLSLIEQHLQ
+343 AQTLSFIEQNLE
-355 KNNYIF
+355 KNNF
-361 DSADSI
+361 NFESSDSI
-367 KRAYELALNKA
+367 KKAYELALNKA
-378 LNDDRIVVFGSFY
+378 ANNDRIVVFGSFY
-391 VISEIFEGNYAE
+391 VISEIFEGNNAE

>member
-1 MKEKLNLLLKS
+1 M
-12 LETRHSNPIDLSL
+12 ETRHSNPIDLSL

-36 LNPNFKI
+36 LKPKFKI

-58 INQILKHSN
+58 INQILKHTN

-83 RIVINSEK
+83 RIVINNEK
-91 CSESEILQS
+91 CSESEILKS

-107 DDSDSL
+107 ENSDTL
-113 TFFEITTLAAI
+113 TFFEITTLVAI

-167 YLGDTL
+167 FLGETL

-188 PCVIGDENCIDILKN
+188 PCVIGEEDCIDILKK
-203 QASEINSIPYFFNKD
+203 QASDINSIPYFFNKD
-218 FDSNIIPF
+218 FDSSVIPF
-226 DKSQLTYVQ
+226 DKGNLTYVQ

-241 AIFSLHQLGLT
+241 AIFSLQQLGLT
-252 EFTSNLKEELLQ
+252 EPTSNLKEELLQ
-264 QDFFGRFHR
+264 QNFFGRFNR
-273 ISTKP
+273 ISTTP

-284 AHNLDSVKNLVHSLL
+284 AHNLDSVKNLVQSLI

-307 FVFSALKDKDISSI
+307 FVFSILKDKDLSLI
-321 IQLFEKFTYDS
+321 IQLFEKFPYQS
-332 EWLISELSSPR
+332 EWLVSELNNPR
-343 AQKLSLIEQHLQ
+343 AQTLSLIEQNLE
-355 KNNYIF
+355 KNNF
-361 DSADSI
+361 NFESSDSI
-367 KRAYELALNKA
+367 KKAYELALNRA
-378 LNDDRIVVFGSFY
+378 ANNDRIVVFGSFY
-391 VISEIFEGNYAE
+391 VISEIFEGNYA

>member
-1 MKEKLNLLLKS
+1 M
-12 LETRHSNPIDLSL
+12 ETRHSNPIDLSL
-25 KRVQE
+25 KRVKE

-36 LNPNFKI
+36 LKPKFKI

-58 INQILKHSN
+58 INQILKHTN

-75 PHFFDFNE
+75 PHFFNFNE
-83 RIVINSEK
+83 RIVINNEK
-91 CSESEILQS
+91 CSESEILKS

-107 DDSDSL
+107 ENSDTL
-113 TFFEITTLAAI
+113 TFFEITTLVAI

-167 YLGDTL
+167 FLGETL

-188 PCVIGDENCIDILKN
+188 PCVIGEEDCIDIIKK
-203 QASEINSIPYFFNKD
+203 QASDINSIPYFFNKD
-218 FDSNIIPF
+218 FDSSVIPF
-226 DKSQLTYVQ
+226 DKSNLTYVQ

-241 AIFSLHQLGLT
+241 AIFSLQQLGLT
-252 EFTSNLKEELLQ
+252 ELTSNLKEELLQ
-264 QDFFGRFHR
+264 QNFFGRFNR
-273 ISTKP
+273 ISTTP

-284 AHNLDSVKNLVHSLL
+284 AHNLDSVKNLVQSLI

-307 FVFSALKDKDISSI
+307 FVFSILKDKDLSLI
-321 IQLFEKFTYDS
+321 IQLFEKFPYQS
-332 EWLISELSSPR
+332 EWLVSELNNPR
-343 AQKLSLIEQHLQ
+343 AQTLSLIEQNLE
-355 KNNYIF
+355 KNNF
-361 DSADSI
+361 NFESSDSI
-367 KRAYELALNKA
+367 KKAYELALNKA
-378 LNDDRIVVFGSFY
+378 ANNDRIVVFGSFY
-391 VISEIFEGNYAE
+391 VISEIFEGNYA